1 MTIRTVH
8 QVISKKGLVIGE
20 YMNLKFA
27 KDMDNRTDVLYYVAE
42 LIEEQ
47 GVEETLAE
55 KIAET
60 IIDDNIRHDFLARLK
75 TVKDIPTDESESAAI
90 KSTAEDSE

>member
-27 KDMDNRTDVLYYVAE
+27 KDMDNRTDVLYYIAE
-42 LIEEQ
+42 IIEAQ
-47 GVEETLAE
+47 GVDEIIAE
-55 KIAET
+55 KIAEA
-60 IIDDNIRHDFLARLK
+60 IIDDKTRQSFLAKLK
-75 TVKDIPTDESESAAI
+75 SVKDLP
-90 KSTAEDSE
+90 AEDAESVAEVSE